1 MPFSVALAVLS
12 DDKPFSGSVIRLRA
26 AWSLSIRLFSPFQA
40 RWITSKLFL
49 FKSAITRLYVGA
61 LPVVIDIVVIDIVV
75 IDIVVI
81 NIVVINIGA

>member
-1 MPFSVALAVLS
+1 MPFSVALDVLS

-40 RWITSKLFL
+40 RWITSSLGKLYL

-75 IDIVVI
+75 I